1 MGRRVLDTTLT
12 FLTSTLYYHSF
23 ASICGLENFCLFH
36 LKYAAI
42 VFNSF
47 IVFVPRGQL
56 ILLGR
61 VSICYLLI
69 LRSLKVSISFS
80 DEAHGKK

>member
-1 MGRRVLDTTLT
+1 MGRGVLDTTLT
-12 FLTSTLYYHSF
+12 FLKSTLYYYLF
-23 ASICGLENFCLFH
+23 ASIHGLENFFCLFH

-47 IVFVPRGQL
+47 IMFVPKGQL

-61 VSICYLLI
+61 VSICYLL
-69 LRSLKVSISFS
+69 SLCNLNVSISF
-80 DEAHGKK
+80 